1 MASLAAILEVMAMHG
16 GLPILELRDRK
27 AWGSW
32 LHANHASLSGVWLKL
47 AKKGSPKPTVT
58 YAEALEEAIRY
69 GWIDGQRRA
78 YDEQSYLQRFT
89 VRGPR
94 SAWSQINRDKAL
106 ALIAEGRMADAGLA
120 KIRAAQEDGRWERAY
135 EPQSRA
141 TVPED
146 FRRELDRNPSAKQF
160 FETLTGSR
168 RYAFLYRLH
177 NTRGG
182 DARAKRIAM
191 YIELLSARKTLQD

>member
-1 MASLAAILEVMAMHG
+1 MSVQS

-27 AWGSW
+27 AWESW
-32 LHANHASLSGVWLKL
+32 LEANHASAPGAWLKL
-47 AKKGSPKPTVT
+47 AKKGSPEPRFTH
-58 YAEALEEAIRY
+58 AEALEEAIRY

-89 VRGPR
+89 VRGRR

-106 ALIAEGRMADAGLA
+106 ALIAEGRMTDAGLGHV
-120 KIRAAQEDGRWERAY
+120 RAAQKDGRWERAY

-146 FRRELDRNPSAKQF
+146 FSRELDRNPAAKQF

-177 NTRGG
+177 HTRGA

-191 YIELLSARKTLQD
+191 YVELLHDHRALQDY